1 MNCSVVSYLSHYDKL
16 KPTLEGSKNL
26 KTAEQ
31 SNNGISVM
39 IINTIT
45 VTRLIPMLLCWNRI
59 VYKINICAIL
69 T

>member
-31 SNNGISVM
+31 SKQ
-39 IINTIT
+39 
-45 VTRLIPMLLCWNRI
+45 WNQC
-59 VYKINICAIL
+59 NDH
-69 T
+69 